1 VAGLANEYVYRRVI
15 AFYEEKGA
23 YFMINV
29 NAYQQYQH
37 NSIMSASP
45 ERLMIMLFEG
55 AIKFVR
61 LARKDIEEKNIAGA
75 NYNLTRAQDIIT
87 ELDQSL
93 DMSYD
98 ISEYLSGV
106 YDFMYRQLVDAN
118 IKKDVQALGIVE
130 SMLVDLKD
138 TWSEAYFNLK
148 KNA

>member
-1 VAGLANEYVYRRVI
+1 VAGLANEYVPGRVI
-15 AFYEEKGA
+15 AFYKGKGA
-23 YFMINV
+23 PFMI
-29 NAYQQYQH
+29 NAYQQYQY

-55 AIKFVR
+55 ALKFVK
-61 LARKDIEEKNIAGA
+61 LARKDIEEKNLAGA

-98 ISEYLSGV
+98 VSEKLTGV

-118 IKKDVQALGIVE
+118 IKKDINCLDIVE
-130 SMLVDLKD
+130 SMLSELKD
-138 TWSEAYFNLK
+138 TWSQAYLTLK